1 MENQLPQTAPNN
13 STGMAKFIL
22 CSALGLFTYF
32 VSFQFNGANSIL
44 IDHIANLIKGV
55 LGPLVPYVCLVMLV
69 CGALEPFISKSWN
82 KNTNSIIFSFFKLA
96 GIPVALM
103 YVFKIGPE
111 AFFAPGMIPFLYE
124 KLVMSLSFVIP
135 LGSALIIFL
144 TDFGLMEFIGVFARP
159 FMRKIYKTPG
169 RSAIDAVASFVGSY
183 SIALIITGSQY
194 KKGYYTKKEAAIIAT
209 GFSTV
214 SATFCIVVAKTL
226 GLMEMWNLFFWSTLV
241 ITFIVTAIT
250 VRIFPLKKI
259 PDEYIE
265 GAEPFEEPTSEGGS
279 ALKTALSEGLA
290 VAGSSGSIFKNVGKN
305 LWIGIKITM
314 SLTPTLMSIGFLG
327 LVLAEFTP
335 VFDIVGYIFYPFT
348 LLLQFA
354 DAHLVAKAASMSI
367 AEMLLPAALVIDSN
381 LVTRYVIGVVSIS
394 EILFFSASIPC
405 IISTE
410 IPISIKNMIIIWF
423 ERVVLT
429 LLIATPFAWLIFR

>member
-1 MENQLPQTAPNN
+1 
-13 STGMAKFIL
+13 
-22 CSALGLFTYF
+22 
-32 VSFQFNGANSIL
+32 
-44 IDHIANLIKGV
+44 
-55 LGPLVPYVCLVMLV
+55 
-69 CGALEPFISKSWN
+69 
-82 KNTNSIIFSFFKLA
+82 
-96 GIPVALM
+96 
-103 YVFKIGPE
+103 
-111 AFFAPGMIPFLYE
+111 
-124 KLVMSLSFVIP
+124 
-135 LGSALIIFL
+135 
-144 TDFGLMEFIGVFARP
+144 
-159 FMRKIYKTPG
+159 
-169 RSAIDAVASFVGSY
+169 
-183 SIALIITGSQY
+183 
-194 KKGYYTKKEAAIIAT
+194 
-209 GFSTV
+209 
-214 SATFCIVVAKTL
+214 
-226 GLMEMWNLFFWSTLV
+226 
-241 ITFIVTAIT
+241 
-250 VRIFPLKKI
+250 
-259 PDEYIE
+259 
-265 GAEPFEEPTSEGGS
+265 
-279 ALKTALSEGLA
+279 

>member
-1 MENQLPQTAPNN
+1 MENQSPQTVPNN

-250 VRIFPLKKI
+250 VHIFPLKKI
-259 PDEYIE
+259 PDDYIE
-265 GAEPFEEPTSEGGS
+265 GAEPFEEPTSEGGG
-279 ALKTALSEGLA
+279 A
-290 VAGSSGSIFKNVGKN
+290 F
-305 LWIGIKITM
+305 
-314 SLTPTLMSIGFLG
+314 
-327 LVLAEFTP
+327 
-335 VFDIVGYIFYPFT
+335 
-348 LLLQFA
+348 
-354 DAHLVAKAASMSI
+354 
-367 AEMLLPAALVIDSN
+367 
-381 LVTRYVIGVVSIS
+381 
-394 EILFFSASIPC
+394 
-405 IISTE
+405 
-410 IPISIKNMIIIWF
+410 
-423 ERVVLT
+423 
-429 LLIATPFAWLIFR
+429 